1 MSFEFPC
8 KVFIDVRPMF
18 AQECVRLVS
27 RFCKDQQQ
35 LDEWIKE
42 LKEDEYVIDEFWTE
56 EQITQPYN
64 K

>member
-18 AQECVRLVS
+18 AQECVKLVS
-27 RFCKDQQQ
+27 KYCQDEKQ
-35 LDEWIKE
+35 LDEWVQE
-42 LKEDEYVIDEFWTE
+42 LKDVGYVIDEFWSE

>member
-1 MSFEFPC
+1 
-8 KVFIDVRPMF
+8 MF